1 MNRKHRVKKLEAKII
16 KPKIQYGEL
25 SDFYKAVN
33 SGNCSE
39 YDAFFK
45 VKQDGK

>member
-1 MNRKHRVKKLEAKII
+1 MSQKYRVKKLEAKII
-16 KPKIQYGEL
+16 KPKIQHGEW

-39 YDAFFK
+39 YDKFFK
-45 VKQDGK
+45 VKQDGE